1 MAPPRM
7 HFHFGVKMNQVG
19 VRFCAPSG
27 LINERSKMF
36 KYGSS
41 WRWVFNGLV
50 CGVLLSVLNLSA
62 QSFPT
67 KAITIVVPYA
77 PGATDREARKIAEL
91 AAKHLGQTVLVENR
105 DGAGGTIGAGYVAR
119 ANPDG
124 YTLLYSAPAVLTVAP
139 LVGKPPYVYED
150 LMPLARASITPHYLA
165 ARTDA
170 PFRNAREMVAYAKS
184 NPGKLTFGSP
194 GNGTAVHL
202 AGEALAD
209 AAGFQFTHVP
219 HRGLAP
225 ALTAVMGGF
234 VDVVIGAPGVI
245 NAQVEAGKLRSI
257 AQFGATR
264 AAALSTVPTLKEQGI
279 DLALRADFGFFAP
292 KGLPADVVL
301 RLNDA
306 LQKAIES
313 EEFKTFVAVSLVA
326 PAFLNANDYHAVVDA
341 ERAIYARV
349 VPKLA
354 LGNR

>member
-1 MAPPRM
+1 
-7 HFHFGVKMNQVG
+7 
-19 VRFCAPSG
+19 
-27 LINERSKMF
+27 MF
-36 KYGSS
+36 KIGCG
-41 WRWVFNGLV
+41 WRWVFKALV
-50 CGVLLSVLNLSA
+50 GAALSSVLNLSA
-62 QSFPT
+62 QGFPN

-77 PGATDREARKIAEL
+77 PGATDREARKIAEM
-91 AAKHLGQTVLVENR
+91 AAKHLGQPVLVENR
-105 DGAGGTIGAGYVAR
+105 DGAGGTIGAAHVAR

-124 YTLLYSAPAVLTVAP
+124 YTLLYAAPAVLTVAP

-150 LMPLARASITPHYLA
+150 LLPLARASITPHYLA
-165 ARTDA
+165 ARLDA
-170 PFRNAREMVAYAKS
+170 PFRNAREMVTYAKA

-245 NAQVEAGKLRSI
+245 NAQVEAGKLRPI

-264 AAALSTVPTLKEQGI
+264 AAALATVPTLKEQGI

-292 KGLPADVVL
+292 KGLPTDVVQ
-301 RLNDA
+301 RLNEA

-313 EEFKTFVAVSLVA
+313 EEFKSFVAVSLVA
-326 PAFLNANDYHAVVDA
+326 PAFLNASDYHAVVDA

-349 VPKLA
+349 VPKLS

>member
-1 MAPPRM
+1 M

-19 VRFCAPSG
+19 ARFCAPSG

-36 KYGSS
+36 KNGSS

-124 YTLLYSAPAVLTVAP
+124 YTLLYSAPAVVTVAP

-170 PFRNAREMVAYAKS
+170 PFRNTREMVAYAKS

-245 NAQVEAGKLRSI
+245 NAQVEAGKLRPI

-264 AAALSTVPTLKEQGI
+264 AAALSTVPTLKEQGV

-292 KGLPADVVL
+292 KGLPGDVVL
-301 RLNDA
+301 RLNEA
-306 LQKAIES
+306 FQRAIES
-313 EEFKTFVAVSLVA
+313 DEFKNFVAVALVA
-326 PAFLNANDYHAVVDA
+326 PAFLNASDYRAVVDS

-354 LGNR
+354 LDNR